1 MGLSRFMTKL
11 SSLMVPFLNWQHRV
25 ATECDSDAVYTAV
38 SSGLCVDRACR
49 TRS

>member
-11 SSLMVPFLNWQHRV
+11 SSSTVPFLNWQHRS
-25 ATECDSDAVYTAV
+25 ATEDDLAAVYTAV

>member
-1 MGLSRFMTKL
+1 MTKL
-11 SSLMVPFLNWQHRV
+11 SSLMVPFLNWQRRV
-25 ATECDSDAVYTAV
+25 ATEGDLAAVYTAV